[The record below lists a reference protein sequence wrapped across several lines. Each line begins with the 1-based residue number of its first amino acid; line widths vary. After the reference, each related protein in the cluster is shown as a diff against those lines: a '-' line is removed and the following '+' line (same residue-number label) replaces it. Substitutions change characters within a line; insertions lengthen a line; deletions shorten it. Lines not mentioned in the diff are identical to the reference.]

1 MTVEIVIPS
10 LGESIT
16 EIRLGQ
22 WLKQDG
28 DWVNQDES
36 LVEIES
42 DKVTQELPSPS
53 SGALKITEVE
63 GTDLPIGATIGS
75 IDTEA
80 TKPAATEPA
89 APSKPDASSTSDTPA
104 TPAAPIAPQAT
115 RVEIATESA
124 AASTPVRATS
134 MAKKIAEER
143 GVPLTNIHGSG
154 TQGRIM
160 KADVLSA
167 PSGAGSSIQSTDPN
181 SQPLAIDGERG
192 VRRKRL
198 SKLRM
203 RIAERLVAAQH
214 NAAMLTTFNE
224 ADMSAVI
231 AMRSLHKEEFN
242 DQHGVKLG
250 FMSFF
255 ARACV
260 SALKQVPAIN
270 AFIDGDELEYHDYV
284 DLSVA
289 VGTDRGLVVPVI
301 RDANRKSFAQIEG
314 DIASLADR
322 ARKGQ
327 LSVEDMTGGTFTIS
341 NGGVY
346 GSMMSTPILN
356 PPQSGILGLHRIQ
369 KRPMEDPDNPGQ
381 IVLRPMMYLALSYDH
396 RVVDG
401 SEAVGFLVHVKNCI
415 EDPERLLL
423 GL

>member
-1 MTVEIVIPS
+1 MPVDIIIPS
-10 LGESIT
+10 LGESIS
-16 EIRLGQ
+16 EVRLGR
-22 WLKQDG
+22 WLKQEG
-28 DWVNQDES
+28 DWVNQDDS

-42 DKVTQELPSPS
+42 DKVTQELPAPAA
-53 SGALKITEVE
+53 GALHIGEAE
-63 GTDLPIGATIGS
+63 GADLGIGAVIGTIDS
-75 IDTEA
+75 DA
-80 TKPAATEPA
+80 PKPASQPTSNPATADSPPATA
-89 APSKPDASSTSDTPA
+89 AP
-104 TPAAPIAPQAT
+104 APPSPAPQAT

-124 AASTPVRATS
+124 AASTPVRATT
-134 MAKKIAEER
+134 MARKIAEDR
-143 GVPLTNIHGSG
+143 GVPLSDIHGSG
-154 TQGRIM
+154 PQGRIM

-167 PSGAGSSIQSTDPN
+167 PTADATSGTTADAA
-181 SQPLAIDGERG
+181 PLVAPDGARG
-192 VRRKRL
+192 VRRQRL

-203 RIAERLVAAQH
+203 RIAERLVDAQH
-214 NAAMLTTFNE
+214 SAAMLTTFNE

-231 AMRSLHKEEFN
+231 EMRSLHKDEFH

-260 SALKQVPAIN
+260 SALKHVPAIN
-270 AFIDGDELEYHDYV
+270 AFIDGDEIEYHDYV

-289 VGTDRGLVVPVI
+289 VGTDRGLVVPVV
-301 RDANRKSFAQIEG
+301 RDADRKSFAQIEA
-314 DIASLADR
+314 DIAGLAAK
-322 ARKGQ
+322 ARDGQ
-327 LSVEDMTGGTFTIS
+327 LTVDDMTGGTFTIS

-369 KRPMEDPDNPGQ
+369 KRAMEDPDNPGQ

-396 RVVDG
+396 RIVDG
-401 SEAVGFLVHVKNCI
+401 SEAVGFLVHVKQCI

>member
-1 MTVEIVIPS
+1 MPVEIVIPS

-42 DKVTQELPSPS
+42 DKVTQELPAPAA
-53 SGALKITEVE
+53 GALKITEAE
-63 GTDLPIGATIGS
+63 GADLPIGASIGS

-80 TKPAATEPA
+80 AKPAVAEPT
-89 APSKPDASSTSDTPA
+89 APSTPETPA
-104 TPAAPIAPQAT
+104 VSETATPIAPQAT
-115 RVEIATESA
+115 RVEMATESA

-134 MAKKIAEER
+134 MARKIAEDR
-143 GVPLTNIHGSG
+143 GVQLTGIHGSG

-167 PSGAGSSIQSTDPN
+167 PASGSSIQSTNPGGE
-181 SQPLAIDGERG
+181 PLAIDGARG

-231 AMRSLHKEEFN
+231 AMRALHKEEFN